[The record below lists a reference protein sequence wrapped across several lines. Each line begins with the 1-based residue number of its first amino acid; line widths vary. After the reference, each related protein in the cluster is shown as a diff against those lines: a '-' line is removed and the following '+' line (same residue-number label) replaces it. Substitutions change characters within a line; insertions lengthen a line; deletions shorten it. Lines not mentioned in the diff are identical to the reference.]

1 MLAKIWKKLLLAIC
15 IIACIYNVMAK
26 LVNRHSLEENLKKAN
41 DGEVVYEL
49 PGKNENTIEN
59 TTEAAQEKEVTN
71 AIIES
76 ENTVNENSKQKSNSY
91 FTFKFLH

>member
-49 PGKNENTIEN
+49 PGKT
-59 TTEAAQEKEVTN
+59 
-71 AIIES
+71 
-76 ENTVNENSKQKSNSY
+76 ENTVENVEVVESDVTNSALETENVVTKESTNKSNSF